1 MNRREKKKLYKNTL
15 IKVKK
20 LHPKKGDI
28 IFIMPDFNRID
39 SDVVFKYFEAL
50 CREKILSDVY
60 LALLPCPIKSI
71 GDKAAAQEFVN
82 AIQKQVNTMV
92 G

>member
-1 MNRREKKKLYKNTL
+1 MNKREKKKLYKNTL

-50 CREKILSDVY
+50 CREKILGDAY
-60 LALLPCPIKSI
+60 LALLPYPIKSI
-71 GDKAAAQEFVN
+71 GNKEDAQKFVDEAQKKLDKMEE
-82 AIQKQVNTMV
+82 
-92 G
+92 